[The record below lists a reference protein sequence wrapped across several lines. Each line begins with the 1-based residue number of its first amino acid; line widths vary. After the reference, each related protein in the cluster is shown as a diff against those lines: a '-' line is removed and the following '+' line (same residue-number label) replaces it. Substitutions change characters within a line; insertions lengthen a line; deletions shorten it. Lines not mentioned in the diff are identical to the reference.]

1 MKHIIKFSLNRR
13 FKNKVTLILHVLVIC
28 ISFTVLF
35 IDKVLEFFF
44 EDSNEKITVYYNK
57 DISYLF
63 NDDSEMFI
71 YKEGYDEKEI
81 NIYFEDKWIIESE
94 HSLDSILSMQLQAEL
109 VDAIS
114 RSWFN
119 TLNDDSINLIMNNIS
134 PEISEKTL
142 SKSVVSQDKMNMSM
156 FLITGIYF
164 AMISFST
171 MIANE
176 VVYEKT
182 SKVLELVLTSVSTS
196 IHYFSKMIVA
206 WLTVMIQVSS
216 IVFEVII
223 AVILRNMYDQGSGLL
238 KILNKYNLIEN
249 NPLTFKDFI
258 NNLGIDSS
266 LIYILAVSM
275 IYMLLGIIIV
285 QMIMVC
291 LSSFIKSIE
300 ESGAIQAPVYIIF
313 LLVYY
318 LALAL
323 NTPSKL
329 NSGIGYYLSLSPIV
343 SMLFMPMRLLLV
355 EVSIYEILLGIV
367 LNIITLVIFAYYGSK
382 IYKHGILGGS
392 IVKNRHIKEK

>member
-13 FKNKVTLILHVLVIC
+13 FKNKVTIILHVLVIC
-28 ISFTVLF
+28 ISFTALF

-44 EDSNEKITVYYNK
+44 EDSNEKIVVYYNK
-57 DISYLF
+57 DIGYLF
-63 NDDSEMFI
+63 NGDSELFI
-71 YKEGYDEKEI
+71 YKEGYSEKDI
-81 NIYFEDKWIIESE
+81 NIYYDNSWIIESE

-109 VDAIS
+109 VESIS
-114 RSWFN
+114 NSWFS
-119 TLNDDSINLIMNNIS
+119 TLNDDSIHLIMTNIS
-134 PEISEKTL
+134 PEINEKTL
-142 SKSVVSQDKMNMSM
+142 SKSIVNQDKMNMSM

-182 SKVLELVLTSVSTS
+182 SKVLELVLTSVSTN

-206 WLTVMIQVSS
+206 WLTVMIQIFS
-216 IVFEVII
+216 IVFEVAI
-223 AVILRNMYDQGSGLL
+223 AITVRNIYDQGNGLF

-249 NPLTFKDFI
+249 NPLTFKEFVV
-258 NNLGIDSS
+258 NLGIDSS
-266 LIYILAVSM
+266 LLYILSISL
-275 IYMLLGIIIV
+275 IYMLLGIVIV

-291 LSSFIKSIE
+291 LSSYIKSIE
-300 ESGAIQAPVYIIF
+300 ESGGIQAPVYIIF

-323 NTPSKL
+323 NSPTKL

-355 EVSIYEILLGIV
+355 KVSIYEILLGIL
-367 LNIITLVIFAYYGSK
+367 LNLIVLVIFSYYGAK
-382 IYKHGILGGS
+382 IYKYGILGGS
-392 IVKNRHIKEK
+392 IIKNRHIKEK